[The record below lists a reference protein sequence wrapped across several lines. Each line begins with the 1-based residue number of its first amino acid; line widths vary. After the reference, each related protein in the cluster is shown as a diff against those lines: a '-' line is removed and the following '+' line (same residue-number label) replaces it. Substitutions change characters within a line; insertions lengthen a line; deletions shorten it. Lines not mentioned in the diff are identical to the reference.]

1 MGIVIPYSPRPLQRD
16 VHNKLKRFN
25 VIVCHRRW
33 GKTVFAINEL
43 IKTALTCPHNKPRTA
58 YLCPLHKQAKQVAW
72 DYVKEFSRVIPGV
85 IFNEAELRADYPNGG
100 RLQLFGAD
108 NPDALRGIYLDGVVL
123 DEYAQISPR
132 AWSEVIRPA
141 LSDRKGW
148 ATFIGTPMGMN
159 EFYKMYD
166 FAQADDDWLAVIY
179 KASETEIVDADELV
193 AAKKIMTDAEYE
205 QEFEC
210 SWSAAIRGAYYG
222 KLMDVSETEGRV
234 TNVPYDPA
242 MKVITSWDL
251 GINDATVV
259 WFWQVA
265 PTEIR
270 AIECMAF
277 QSTGLPDIIKEIAT
291 KPYDYIQHIAPHDIA
306 VRELGSGLSRLDIAR
321 DLGVDFDVAPKQS
334 ITEGINAVRMLI
346 PKMYFDK
353 TKCATGIEALK
364 LYRTEYDDKKQV
376 FRSNPLHDW
385 TSDYTDSV
393 RYFAVT
399 TKSTSADSYGD
410 WSKQINE

>member
-1 MGIVIPYSPRPLQRD
+1 
-16 VHNKLKRFN
+16 
-25 VIVCHRRW
+25 
-33 GKTVFAINEL
+33 VFAINEL

-179 KASETEIVDADELV
+179 KASETGIVDADELV